1 MDKFIRNLEDL
12 PKAWQEEINE
22 GLQKY
27 IVTQANYTRED
38 LPSEF
43 LAYIDGEIAKAK
55 ASMQKMVEASGYKYA
70 VFGGI
75 SHIYVWNKER
85 LKILEKMKE
94 DFLNAQEAT
103 SEPQQD
109 CTSEPEQE
117 SPKPTRMRGRPKKPF
132 KNMMMDDAD
141 GSKLQKVKTIMHGKD
156 GKEAALII
164 KACVQKGWM
173 CKPTYKQ
180 VKDEFGDIGCRSGF
194 NKYMSGNLTKEEIDG
209 AINSLDLPK

>member
-70 VFGGI
+70 YCNGFYK
-75 SHIYVWNKER
+75 YVELPRKARFVSQYFPREAFER
-85 LKILEKMKE
+85 MLKLLEANNLEYQLKY
-94 DFLNAQEAT
+94 L
-103 SEPQQD
+103 
-109 CTSEPEQE
+109 PE
-117 SPKPTRMRGRPKKPF
+117 
-132 KNMMMDDAD
+132 
-141 GSKLQKVKTIMHGKD
+141 KVR
-156 GKEAALII
+156 L
-164 KACVQKGWM
+164 
-173 CKPTYKQ
+173 
-180 VKDEFGDIGCRSGF
+180 
-194 NKYMSGNLTKEEIDG
+194 
-209 AINSLDLPK
+209 

>member
-1 MDKFIRNLEDL
+1 MDKFIKNIEEM
-12 PKAWQEEINE
+12 PKDWQEKCKD
-22 GLQKY
+22 GLKSQ
-27 IVTQANYTRED
+27 IEAQAIIIRED
-38 LPSEF
+38 KPSEF
-43 LAYIDGEIAKAK
+43 LAYIEGEIAKASD
-55 ASMQKMVEASGYKYA
+55 SMNKLV
-70 VFGGI
+70 
-75 SHIYVWNKER
+75 SHIGLQGAVLGNISQAYVWNKER
-85 LKILEKMKE
+85 KRVLEKMKE

-117 SPKPTRMRGRPKKPF
+117 ISKPTRMRGRPKKPF

-173 CKPTYKQ
+173 CKPTYTQ
-180 VKDEFGDIGCRSGF
+180 VKDEFGDIGNRSGF

-209 AINSLDLPK
+209 AINSLDLSK

>member
-27 IVTQANYTRED
+27 IVTQAKYIMED
-38 LPSEF
+38 LPSGF

-85 LKILEKMKE
+85 LKVLEKMKE

-103 SEPQQD
+103 SEPEQD
-109 CTSEPEQE
+109 FNSDRLKRLHCCCQ
-117 SPKPTRMRGRPKKPF
+117 KAIKK
-132 KNMMMDDAD
+132 
-141 GSKLQKVKTIMHGKD
+141 GYLVKTDGGYRKTEKWTKSLLAYFLTNFLKEDGAFPDKEYSEMFGESRLSKASGQLVNNKTGD
-156 GKEAALII
+156 GKPRGYEMVDELI
-164 KACVQKGWM
+164 KNDS
-173 CKPTYKQ
+173 KQ
-180 VKDEFGDIGCRSGF
+180 
-194 NKYMSGNLTKEEIDG
+194 L
-209 AINSLDLPK
+209 